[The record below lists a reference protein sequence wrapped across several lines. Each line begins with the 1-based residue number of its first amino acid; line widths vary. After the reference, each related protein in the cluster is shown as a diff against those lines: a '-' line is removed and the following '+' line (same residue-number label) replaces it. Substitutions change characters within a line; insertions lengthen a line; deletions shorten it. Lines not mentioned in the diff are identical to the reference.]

1 MKKIVFGILALVI
14 FIAGTS
20 LHFED
25 HVQAQSAAYIAATC
39 REQIAKTGETA
50 RECLDG
56 MIGKVQVGLKPGGVA
71 GRGVPVSHSHITST
85 EVAMA
90 EQIITNERV
99 ATVNLPYGE
108 KFVAFGP
115 ELGNI
120 QTYITEKRPEGEQ
133 PRKLT
138 IHRPGMT
145 PLSWDVYLYIQE
157 H

>member
-1 MKKIVFGILALVI
+1 MKKIFLGILFLVI

-25 HVQAQSAAYIAATC
+25 HAQAQSAAYIAATC
-39 REQIAKTGETA
+39 REMMAKTGETA
-50 RECLDG
+50 RQCLDG
-56 MIGKVQVGLKPGGVA
+56 MIGKAQIGLKPGGVA
-71 GRGVPVSHSHITST
+71 GRGVPVSHSHITPT
-85 EVAMA
+85 EVALA

-99 ATVNLPYGE
+99 ATVNLPGGE

-115 ELGNI
+115 KLGDI
-120 QTYITEKRPEGEQ
+120 QTYITEKRPEGEK

-138 IHRPGMT
+138 IHRPGST